1 MKASLR
7 KRKQRRRK
15 MIFRSR
21 RVGQKAISLAKIKEK
36 TEKLLF
42 KLTPREIS
50 TYTSIKTRYEKEV
63 GKNSNRIMGDLTQE
77 EKYMALISSLSY
89 KTGQER
95 TDVLKALPGFSI
107 VDDLSD
113 ENSVVVE
120 TSDKKTSVIGFRG
133 TKPTNVGDL
142 VADYHIAF
150 GKTKESSRFKEAETK
165 YNKVKERY
173 TEVKVTGHSLGGAQ
187 AIHVA
192 KLFGVQCWAW
202 NPGQGVSDEYLS
214 NAGVYP
220 NIRTYHII
228 GDPIS
233 DTAGLENPK
242 MVYRFP
248 KVSSSNPLANHALT
262 NFTN

>member
-1 MKASLR
+1 MRTSLR
-7 KRKQRRRK
+7 KRKQRRNK
-15 MIFRSR
+15 MVFRAR
-21 RVGQKAISLAKIKEK
+21 RIGQRAISLTKIKEK
-36 TEKLLF
+36 ADKLLF

-50 TYTSIKTRYEKEV
+50 TYTSIKERYERDV
-63 GKNSNRIMGDLTQE
+63 GKVSNRKLEDLTQE
-77 EKYMALISSLSY
+77 ERYMALVSSLSY

-95 TDVLKALPGFSI
+95 SDVMKLLPGFSI

-120 TSDKKTSVIGFRG
+120 TTDKKTSVIGYRG

-150 GKTKESSRFKEAETK
+150 GKMKESNRFKEAEMK
-165 YNKVKERY
+165 YTKVKEIY
-173 TEVKVTGHSLGGAQ
+173 PEVKVTGHSLGGAQ

-192 KLFGVQCWAW
+192 KMFGVQCWAW
-202 NPGQGVSDEYLS
+202 NPGQGVSEEYL
-214 NAGVYP
+214 NDNRIYP

-233 DTAGLENPK
+233 ETAGLENPK

-248 KVSSSNPLANHALT
+248 KVSSKNPLANHALT
-262 NFTN
+262 NFV